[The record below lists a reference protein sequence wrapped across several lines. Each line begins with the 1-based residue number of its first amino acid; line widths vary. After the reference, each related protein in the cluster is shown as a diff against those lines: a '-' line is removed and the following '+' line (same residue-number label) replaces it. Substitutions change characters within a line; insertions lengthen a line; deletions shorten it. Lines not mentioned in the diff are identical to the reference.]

1 MADRLLLRVEEV
13 AEMLSLG
20 RSKTYELIASG
31 VLPAIRLGRCVRV
44 PADALHR
51 WLETQ
56 YDSEATPPA
65 SSRDSSGAPARE
77 SRDRLTCGRSS
88 L

>member
-1 MADRLLLRVEEV
+1 MPDRLLYRVEDV

-31 VLPAIRLGRCVRV
+31 VIPVVRLGRCVRV
-44 PADALHR
+44 PAHALRR

-56 YDSEATPPA
+56 YDAEVLASEQERAA
-65 SSRDSSGAPARE
+65 SSDAGE
-77 SRDRLTCGRSS
+77 
-88 L
+88 

>member
-1 MADRLLLRVEEV
+1 MGERLLLRVEEV

-31 VLPAIRLGRCVRV
+31 AIPVVRLGRCVRV
-44 PADALHR
+44 PAPALRR

-56 YDSEATPPA
+56 YHSEAPA
-65 SSRDSSGAPARE
+65 SEQEHDGFTGPSE
-77 SRDRLTCGRSS
+77 
-88 L
+88 